1 LAPATPHFEE
11 ERAALEA
18 TEMTQSEKPGADTN
32 RIPTN
37 IVEAVNKVVQ
47 TSRRMLPEIGREP
60 TPEELADRLE
70 MPREKVE
77 KILEIANRPIRVES
91 STGD

>member
-1 LAPATPHFEE
+1 
-11 ERAALEA
+11 
-18 TEMTQSEKPGADTN
+18 MTQSEKPASLTT

-37 IVEAVNKVVQ
+37 IVEVVNKVVR

-77 KILEIANRPIRVES
+77 KILEIARLPIRLES

>member
-1 LAPATPHFEE
+1 
-11 ERAALEA
+11 
-18 TEMTQSEKPGADTN
+18 MTQSEKPGAHTN

-37 IVEAVNKVVQ
+37 IIEAVNKVVR

-60 TPEELADRLE
+60 TPEELADRLG
-70 MPREKVE
+70 MPRENVE
-77 KILEIANRPIRVES
+77 KVLEIARRPIRLET

>member
-1 LAPATPHFEE
+1 
-11 ERAALEA
+11 
-18 TEMTQSEKPGADTN
+18 MTQSEEPGADTN

-37 IVEAVNKVVQ
+37 IVEAVNKVVR

-77 KILEIANRPIRVES
+77 KILEISRRPIRLES
-91 STGD
+91 TTGD

>member
-1 LAPATPHFEE
+1 
-11 ERAALEA
+11 
-18 TEMTQSEKPGADTN
+18 MTQSEEPGADTN

-37 IVEAVNKVVQ
+37 IVEAVNKVVR

-77 KILEIANRPIRVES
+77 KILEIANRPIRLES

>member
-1 LAPATPHFEE
+1 
-11 ERAALEA
+11 
-18 TEMTQSEKPGADTN
+18 MTQSEKPGVRTD

-37 IVEAVNKVVQ
+37 IVEAVNKVVR

-77 KILEIANRPIRVES
+77 KILEIARRPIRLER

>member
-1 LAPATPHFEE
+1 MA
-11 ERAALEA
+11 
-18 TEMTQSEKPGADTN
+18 QSEKPHNHTT

-37 IVEAVNKVVQ
+37 IIEVVNKVVR

-70 MPREKVE
+70 MPREKVD
-77 KILEIANRPIRVES
+77 KILEIARRPIRLES

>member
-1 LAPATPHFEE
+1 
-11 ERAALEA
+11 
-18 TEMTQSEKPGADTN
+18 MTQSEKPSAHTD

-37 IVEAVNKVVQ
+37 IVEVVNKVVR

-77 KILEIANRPIRVES
+77 KILEIARRPIRLETS
-91 STGD
+91 AG

>member
-1 LAPATPHFEE
+1 
-11 ERAALEA
+11 
-18 TEMTQSEKPGADTN
+18 MTQSEEPGADTN

-37 IVEAVNKVVQ
+37 IVEAVNKVVR

-70 MPREKVE
+70 MPRKKVE
-77 KILEIANRPIRVES
+77 KMLEISRRPIRL
-91 STGD
+91 

>member
-1 LAPATPHFEE
+1 
-11 ERAALEA
+11 
-18 TEMTQSEKPGADTN
+18 MTQSEKPDAHTN

-37 IVEAVNKVVQ
+37 IIEAVNKVVR

-70 MPREKVE
+70 MPRKKVE
-77 KILEIANRPIRVES
+77 KMLEISRRPIRL
-91 STGD
+91 

>member
-1 LAPATPHFEE
+1 MA
-11 ERAALEA
+11 
-18 TEMTQSEKPGADTN
+18 QSEKPASRTT

-37 IVEAVNKVVQ
+37 IVEAVNKVVR

-77 KILEIANRPIRVES
+77 KILEIANRPIRLES

>member
-1 LAPATPHFEE
+1 
-11 ERAALEA
+11 
-18 TEMTQSEKPGADTN
+18 MTQSEKPASLTT

-37 IVEAVNKVVQ
+37 IVEVVNKVVR

-77 KILEIANRPIRVES
+77 KILEIARRPIRLETS
-91 STGD
+91 AGK

>member
-1 LAPATPHFEE
+1 MA
-11 ERAALEA
+11 
-18 TEMTQSEKPGADTN
+18 QSEKPASHTN

-37 IVEAVNKVVQ
+37 IVEVVNKVVR

-60 TPEELADRLE
+60 TLEELADRLE

-77 KILEIANRPIRVES
+77 KILELSRRPIRLENSVGE
-91 STGD
+91 

>member
-1 LAPATPHFEE
+1 
-11 ERAALEA
+11 
-18 TEMTQSEKPGADTN
+18 MTQSEKPASLTT

-37 IVEAVNKVVQ
+37 IIEVVNKVVR

-77 KILEIANRPIRVES
+77 KILEIARRPIRLETS
-91 STGD
+91 AGK

>member
-1 LAPATPHFEE
+1 
-11 ERAALEA
+11 
-18 TEMTQSEKPGADTN
+18 MTQSEKPGADTN

-37 IVEAVNKVVQ
+37 IVEAVNKVVR

-77 KILEIANRPIRVES
+77 KILEIANRPIRLES

>member
-1 LAPATPHFEE
+1 
-11 ERAALEA
+11 
-18 TEMTQSEKPGADTN
+18 MTQSEKPDAHTN

-37 IVEAVNKVVQ
+37 IIEAVNKVVR

-60 TPEELADRLE
+60 TPEELADRLN

-77 KILEIANRPIRVES
+77 KILEIANRPIRLEN